1 MSYHPIMGIL
11 IFLIS
16 IILAF
21 FMGRK
26 IIKKKIFKNS
36 ASNTPY
42 IKSKSLPPKGEITSP
57 DAPWL
62 KEK

>member
-11 IFLIS
+11 IFFVAIFIS
-16 IILAF
+16 FILGRFLFKKSLKTSLFSKGIIN
-21 FMGRK
+21 K
-26 IIKKKIFKNS
+26 KNS
-36 ASNTPY
+36 IPR
-42 IKSKSLPPKGEITSP
+42 GEITSP